1 MRTVLFVCTG
11 NTCRSPMA
19 EAVAQH
25 WIAAD
30 TVEDVLAV
38 SAGTSAMSGALP
50 AVEAIE
56 ALAAID
62 IDYQG
67 RSKPLTADMIR
78 GATAVL
84 CMTES
89 HVRSAQRLVVDEPE
103 HLAKIER
110 LDPASDIDDPLGSGR
125 AVYDAV
131 LRRFRDLVPHRMR
144 EVLGHEDRAG
154 IGSSRS

>member
-25 WIAAD
+25 WIDGASLD
-30 TVEDVLAV
+30 DVLAA
-38 SAGTSAMSGALP
+38 SAGTSAMGGIPA

-56 ALAAID
+56 ALAD
-62 IDYQG
+62 MEIDYQG
-67 RSKPLTADMIR
+67 RSKPLSAEMIR
-78 GATAVL
+78 AATVVL

-89 HVRSAQRLVVDEPE
+89 HVLSARRLVADEPE
-103 HLAKIER
+103 HLEKIER
-110 LDPASDIDDPLGSGR
+110 LDPGDDVEDPLGLGR
-125 AVYDAV
+125 PAYDAV
-131 LRRFRDLVPHRMR
+131 LRRFQDLIPNRLR